1 MKTPTFLQT
10 VIFALILV
18 AMPLAN
24 FAKDYHFLGSEDR
37 MYVNPK
43 NWYPAYPGTQ
53 IQEGDRI
60 IIEGSVVYEG
70 FMIDLAG
77 TMEISLG
84 STVISADGEMLI
96 RPTGKLSNFGE
107 LKVRGIRN
115 FGRFINNVSSSTH
128 LNFFSAQRAAI
139 STNMA
144 SASLT
149 TTGDLVNAGTFNN
162 YGTCSVGHDLFNL
175 NASIFNQMQHATLK
189 VRGAV
194 QTSPD
199 SSLNHGPSSTFQTAK
214 EIALQPGSAYSA
226 RR

>member
-1 MKTPTFLQT
+1 MKTSTILH
-10 VIFALILV
+10 IASFALLV
-18 AMPLAN
+18 ALLPLAN

-37 MYVNPK
+37 MYVNPN

-53 IQEGDRI
+53 IENGDRV
-60 IIEGSVVYEG
+60 IIEENVVYEG

-77 TMEISLG
+77 TLEVSLG
-84 STVISADGEMLI
+84 ATITSADGEMLI

-107 LKVRGIRN
+107 IKVRGVRN

-139 STNMA
+139 TTNMA
-144 SASLT
+144 SASLI

-162 YGTCSVGHDLFNL
+162 YGACSVGHDLFNL
-175 NASIFNQMQHATLK
+175 NASIFNQMQHANLK

-199 SSLNHGPSSTFQTAK
+199 SSLNHGTSSTFQTAK
-214 EIALQPGSAYSA
+214 EIALQPGSAYTS

>member
-1 MKTPTFLQT
+1 MKTSTLLHIASLTFL
-10 VIFALILV
+10 IAL
-18 AMPLAN
+18 MPLAN

-53 IQEGDRI
+53 IEEGDRI
-60 IIEGSVVYEG
+60 IIEGSMVYDG

-77 TMEISLG
+77 SMEIALG
-84 STVISADGEMLI
+84 ANVTSADGEVLI

-139 STNMA
+139 TTNMA
-144 SASLT
+144 SASLI

-175 NASIFNQMQHATLK
+175 NASTFNQMQHAKLG

-214 EIALQPGSAYSA
+214 ETAQQSGSAFSS

>member
-1 MKTPTFLQT
+1 MKTSTFLRT
-10 VIFALILV
+10 ASFAFLIALL
-18 AMPLAN
+18 PLAN

-37 MYVNPK
+37 MYVNPN

-53 IQEGDRI
+53 IQEGDRVV
-60 IIEGSVVYEG
+60 IEGNVVYEG

-77 TMEISLG
+77 TLEVSLG
-84 STVISADGEMLI
+84 SAVTSADGEMLI

-107 LKVRGIRN
+107 VKIRGIRN

-144 SASLT
+144 SASMI

-162 YGTCSVGHDLFNL
+162 YGTCAVGHDLFNL
-175 NASIFNQMQHATLK
+175 NASIFNQMQHAKLQ

-199 SSLNHGPSSTFQTAK
+199 SSLNHGTSSTFQTAK
-214 EIALQPGSAYSA
+214 EIALQPGSAYTS